1 MGLLL
6 CFSSYVKSSFI
17 QGNEVSAKFVTHR
30 ELFEVHKVWNIYI
43 ITHLVSSG
51 DCLQAYLRLFTA
63 NRIM

>member
-6 CFSSYVKSSFI
+6 CFSSYVKRFI

-43 ITHLVSSG
+43 ITQLVSSG
-51 DCLQAYLRLFTA
+51 DCLRAYLRLFTA